1 MRKTLI
7 ISLLALMANG
17 AVAANTPSDAE
28 LAFNKEALECAAY
41 YQIASETIA
50 GMNAPQMKPVG
61 ERLKKSGEDAVI
73 LAKKYQAAD
82 QVEQQLETTVAKQ
95 RASLPSNNNLGSLM
109 GRYKGPCQKLMANP
123 QERLDYWIM
132 ATM

>member
-1 MRKTLI
+1 MRKTLTF
-7 ISLLALMANG
+7 SLLALMANS
-17 AVAANTPSDAE
+17 AVAAPSEAE
-28 LAFNKEALECAAY
+28 LAFNKEVLECAAY

-61 ERLKKSGEDAVI
+61 ERLKQSGQDAVT
-73 LAKKYQAAD
+73 LAKKYQDAD
-82 QVEQQLETTVAKQ
+82 KVEQQLAATIADQ

-123 QERLDYWIM
+123 QQRLDYWIM

>member
-1 MRKTLI
+1 MRKTLTL
-7 ISLLALMANG
+7 SLLALMANS
-17 AVAANTPSDAE
+17 AAAAPSEAE
-28 LAFNKEALECAAY
+28 LAFNKEVLECAAY

-61 ERLKKSGEDAVI
+61 ERLKQSGQDAVT
-73 LAKKYQAAD
+73 LAKKYQDAD
-82 QVEQQLETTVAKQ
+82 KVEQQLAATIADQ

-123 QERLDYWIM
+123 QQRLDYWIM